1 MLNENGSQTLRA
13 AVHFKGITSFF
24 ASSSR
29 AEKNELIWV
38 DMAGSVEKE
47 IRIKQDKDFLILD
60 AEADESFFYLT
71 GVEMDEGKTTALILK
86 LNKSNRSQQ
95 KFLLNDSLN
104 SWFNAVCFH
113 NGDIVAVGWKQ
124 ESDNRRQLM
133 VKLST
138 QLSLQEEIL
147 FGNADHGVAMDVQSS
162 GNSLFIFG
170 HEYFDLNRDL
180 SVSKFENEELKWHKN
195 FGSSAYEEAQNMII
209 TSDQSLVLAAHMASI
224 DPLHNAY
231 CLKLDFNGNIIWEK
245 QFGGAAHD
253 GCEAVIEAQDRSL
266 IFVTRSESFDIDS
279 DVYVLK
285 LDPGGTLI
293 TEQLVVENG
302 INEAYELVEQEDN
315 YLLLGG
321 QKDDLNADED
331 IHFITITK

>member
-162 GNSLFIFG
+162 GNSLFIVG
-170 HEYFDLNRDL
+170 HEYLDLNRDL
-180 SVSKFENEELKWHKN
+180 SVSKFENEELK
-195 FGSSAYEEAQNMII
+195 
-209 TSDQSLVLAAHMASI
+209 
-224 DPLHNAY
+224 
-231 CLKLDFNGNIIWEK
+231 
-245 QFGGAAHD
+245 
-253 GCEAVIEAQDRSL
+253 
-266 IFVTRSESFDIDS
+266 
-279 DVYVLK
+279 
-285 LDPGGTLI
+285 
-293 TEQLVVENG
+293 
-302 INEAYELVEQEDN
+302 
-315 YLLLGG
+315 
-321 QKDDLNADED
+321 
-331 IHFITITK
+331 